1 MSRIRSSILLCS
13 LGCFLAALPGCGYG
27 FVLKGAGNLGQVHI
41 QASLNQTPLRSAAMV
56 LDSHLEST
64 LAAMGVSGQAENLPR
79 LTCTIIGARGQEIST
94 NAAARNRFRLKLSV
108 KAEIT
113 GINGKSLWHSTF
125 SDYGAY
131 ASGGQEENALDEAC
145 EKIAQRIAQSLLA
158 IRIDKPGTMEQI
170 ERQESKVQ

>member
-13 LGCFLAALPGCGYG
+13 LGCFLAALTGCGYG

-79 LTCTIIGARGQEIST
+79 LTCTIVGAQSSEIST
-94 NAAARNRFRLKLSV
+94 NPAAQNRFRLKLTV
-108 KAEIT
+108 RAEIT
-113 GINGKSLWHSTF
+113 GVDGKALWHGSF

-131 ASGGQEENALDEAC
+131 ASGGQEENALDDAS
-145 EKIAQRIAQSLLA
+145 EKIAQRIGQALLA
-158 IRIDKPGTMEQI
+158 VKIEKPGVI
-170 ERQESKVQ
+170 ETVEPQESKVP